1 MSIIICKHS
10 RYQRTTSGKS
20 WQQKPY
26 DTKTFIMSESIFW
39 QNFQQPDS
47 FMKALGGTER
57 IYKKSTFL
65 GYVAQRVVCVAPDRQ
80 TKSERL
86 FYIFKNEKDLQEH
99 GDAEVKKCWEDK
111 NWK

>member
-10 RYQRTTSGKS
+10 RYQRTDSGKS
-20 WQQKPY
+20 WQQRPY
-26 DTKTFIMSESIFW
+26 VTEIHVMKEDIFFS
-39 QNFQQPDS
+39 NFQRPDS

-57 IYKKSTFL
+57 IYKSSTFL

-86 FYIFKNEKDLQEH
+86 FYIFKDEKDLREH
-99 GDAEVKKCWEDK
+99 GDVEIQAFWESQK
-111 NWK
+111 H